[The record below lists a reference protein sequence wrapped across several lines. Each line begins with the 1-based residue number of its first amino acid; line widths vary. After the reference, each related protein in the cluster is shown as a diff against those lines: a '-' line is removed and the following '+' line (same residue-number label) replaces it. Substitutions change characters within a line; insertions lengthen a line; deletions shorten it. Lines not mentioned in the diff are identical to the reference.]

1 MWESFKSIVGKKGKY
16 AMQFLPD
23 DPVSL
28 LDGSEGT
35 VIKQFKLG
43 DVKVKK
49 DDTNE
54 IVVVKPNDL
63 TLLWEKFRG
72 DSGWSDY
79 ADLPTYEFQGTNP
92 PKTYIAKS
100 FKLAC
105 EHYMTEFKLN
115 DTDSVYLTSKSYYRR
130 DHGDIQPPTVAC
142 YLDQGWLELSMF
154 WFTGEVSRDDDLYDP
169 SETPTMYID
178 WRDMGTIPVR
188 ELSQAVIWCL
198 RRVKEGERLSIG
210 CHGAHGR
217 TGTLLASILVHEGS
231 TATDAIARVRKEY
244 CSRAIETN
252 GQEKLVEDYSKAL
265 IKQETENGQDDTN
278 N

>member
-1 MWESFKSIVGKKGKY
+1 MGKKGKHT
-16 AMQFLPD
+16 MQFLAD

-28 LDGSEGT
+28 PDGSEGT
-35 VIKQFKLG
+35 VIKQFHFG
-43 DVKVKK
+43 AVRVKK
-49 DDTNE
+49 DATGE
-54 IVVVKPNDL
+54 IVTVKPDDL
-63 TLLWEKFRG
+63 TLLWDKFKG
-72 DSGWSDY
+72 TEGWSDY
-79 ADLPTYEFQGTNP
+79 YEFQGTNP
-92 PKTYIAKS
+92 KKTYIAKS

-115 DTDSVYLTSKSYYRR
+115 DTDSVYLTAKSQYHK
-130 DHGDIQPPTVAC
+130 DHGDTKPPTVAC
-142 YLDQGWLELSMF
+142 YLDDGWLNQAAF
-154 WFTGEVSRDDDLYDP
+154 WFTGDVPRDTDLYDP

-188 ELSQAVIWCL
+188 ELSQAVVWCL

-231 TATDAIARVRKEY
+231 TGTDAIAKVRKEY
-244 CSRAIETN
+244 CSRAIETK
-252 GQEKLVEDYSKAL
+252 GQEKLVQDYSDAL
-265 IKQETENGQDDTN
+265 IKQETDNGQDDTN